1 MAPQCAD
8 LPRTKNCAMAPVA
21 NEPSLCAMAPVAGEP
36 SLCQK
41 IERQIDKSAPE
52 TFLRPVRDHTP
63 PNKMEKLFRDDP

>member
-1 MAPQCAD
+1 MAPKCAD
-8 LPRTKNCAMAPVA
+8 LPRTKKSAMAPVA

-52 TFLRPVRDHTP
+52 TFLRPVRDHP
-63 PNKMEKLFRDDP
+63 PPKQNGKIDP